1 MTQQVEKDTKRFNN
15 IMRVIFSAREGEDIG
30 CDECYEHIDQYVDM
44 IRAGQ
49 DPDMVLPQV
58 KDHLNQCPCCE
69 LEFRAL
75 ITILEAGASDDI
87 DSLDLPDNSTSGDC

>member
-1 MTQQVEKDTKRFNN
+1 MTQQVEKDTKRFTN
-15 IMRVIFSAREGEDIG
+15 IMRVIFSVREGEDIG

-49 DPDMVLPQV
+49 DPDKVLPQIR
-58 KDHLNQCPCCE
+58 DHLSQCVCCE

-87 DSLDLPDNSTSGDC
+87 DSLDLPDNPMSGGC

>member
-1 MTQQVEKDTKRFNN
+1 MTQQVEKDTNRFNK

-44 IRAGQ
+44 IRTGQ
-49 DPDMVLPQV
+49 DPDTVLPQV
-58 KDHLNQCPCCE
+58 RDHLNQCACCE

-87 DSLDLPDNSTSGDC
+87 DSLDLPDNTTSGNC